1 MATEGVEIPKSCDCA
16 PAERKVPHVDM
27 VKTTGNQPKVEC
39 GTGKDTVDEVL
50 LEVGICFEE
59 GAQMVDIVRI

>member
-1 MATEGVEIPKSCDCA
+1 
-16 PAERKVPHVDM
+16 M

-59 GAQMVDIVRI
+59 GTQMVDIVCI